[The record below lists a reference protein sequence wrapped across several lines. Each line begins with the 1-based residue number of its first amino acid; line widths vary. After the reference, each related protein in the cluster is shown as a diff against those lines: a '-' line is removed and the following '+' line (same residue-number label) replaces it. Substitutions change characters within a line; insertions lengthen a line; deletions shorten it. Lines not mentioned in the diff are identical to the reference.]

1 MEDIYCMQCLSYA
14 MCIPCCHYSSLYS
27 RSCIVHAAKHRDQR
41 MHQVVAN
48 KRLKQWK
55 IINHQAQKWSY
66 SLTGGCRL
74 LEVPTFKSL
83 TGKILVFWFG
93 GGLSVMGG
101 DRLREV
107 VTNGGS
113 TVLFFDTI

>member
-1 MEDIYCMQCLSYA
+1 MGA
-14 MCIPCCHYSSLYS
+14 
-27 RSCIVHAAKHRDQR
+27 
-41 MHQVVAN
+41 VAY
-48 KRLKQWK
+48 RR
-55 IINHQAQKWSY
+55 WSFTKG
-66 SLTGGCRL
+66 SN
-74 LEVPTFKSL
+74 FKSL

-93 GGLSVMGG
+93 GSLSVMGG

>member
-1 MEDIYCMQCLSYA
+1 M
-14 MCIPCCHYSSLYS
+14 
-27 RSCIVHAAKHRDQR
+27 
-41 MHQVVAN
+41 VAVAY
-48 KRLKQWK
+48 RR
-55 IINHQAQKWSY
+55 WSFTRG
-66 SLTGGCRL
+66 SN
-74 LEVPTFKSL
+74 FKSL

-93 GGLSVMGG
+93 GSLSVMGG

>member
-1 MEDIYCMQCLSYA
+1 M
-14 MCIPCCHYSSLYS
+14 SSG
-27 RSCIVHAAKHRDQR
+27 
-41 MHQVVAN
+41 
-48 KRLKQWK
+48 RLQEVE
-55 IINHQAQKWSY
+55 NHGKSLTVRPKKWSQ

-93 GGLSVMGG
+93 GSLSVMGG